1 MINRLI
7 EFLTIVSQSSSQIWN
22 LWTMGMVSY
31 ILICSCNPNIVQDV
45 VLFVSIFYLSY
56 LHLRRQLNSNG
67 SYVVDITA

>member
-1 MINRLI
+1 
-7 EFLTIVSQSSSQIWN
+7 
-22 LWTMGMVSY
+22 MGMVSY

>member
-1 MINRLI
+1 MR
-7 EFLTIVSQSSSQIWN
+7 TPSQIWN

-31 ILICSCNPNIVQDV
+31 ILIKSCNPNIVQDV

-67 SYVVDITA
+67 NYVVDITAYVVFLSQLTDY